1 MDNRAIA
8 ERYAQSLRDS
18 DVDATADLMHP
29 DIVVTY
35 PQSGEVIRGSES
47 YEAMLAN
54 YPMGVP
60 EGTVTVR
67 SGGEESVHVST
78 AFPFGL
84 PTITSIGSGDTFVIE
99 GMAKY
104 PDGEV
109 FNVVM
114 ILRTFEGKV
123 IEETSYFASPFEAPD
138 WRKPYVEG

>member
-1 MDNRAIA
+1 
-8 ERYAQSLRDS
+8 
-18 DVDATADLMHP
+18 
-29 DIVVTY
+29 
-35 PQSGEVIRGSES
+35 
-47 YEAMLAN
+47 MLAN

-78 AFPFGL
+78 ALPFGL
-84 PTITSIGSGDTFVIE
+84 PTITSIGSGDTFIIE